1 VGWKVCEPDRK
12 YEKEEIMCPLK
23 KVLANAEMQKKKK
36 NTLCHDM
43 NAYEPVNK
51 DGLESCVRSSI

>member
-1 VGWKVCEPDRK
+1 VGEPDRK

-36 NTLCHDM
+36 HFVMT
-43 NAYEPVNK
+43 
-51 DGLESCVRSSI
+51 